1 MSEDVISKL
10 GFLLFTMTVVAL
22 FIGANQRDKM
32 KQEAVER
39 GYAEWV
45 VDSKGE
51 TKWRWKEVR
60 HE

>member
-10 GFLLFTMTVVAL
+10 GFLLFVMAVVAL
-22 FIGANQRDKM
+22 FIGVNQRDKM

-51 TKWRWKEVR
+51 TKWRWKEVQP
-60 HE
+60 

>member
-10 GFLLFTMTVVAL
+10 GLLLLAMAIVAL

-39 GYAEWV
+39 GYAEWT

>member
-10 GFLLFTMTVVAL
+10 GFLLLAMAVVAL
-22 FIGANQRDKM
+22 LIGANQRDKM

-39 GYAEWV
+39 GYAEWT

-51 TKWRWKEVR
+51 TKWRWKEAQP
-60 HE
+60 

>member
-1 MSEDVISKL
+1 MSEDVSSKL
-10 GFLLFTMTVVAL
+10 GFLLLAMTVVAL
-22 FIGANQRDKM
+22 IIGANQRDKM

-51 TKWRWKEVR
+51 TKWRWKEVQP
-60 HE
+60 